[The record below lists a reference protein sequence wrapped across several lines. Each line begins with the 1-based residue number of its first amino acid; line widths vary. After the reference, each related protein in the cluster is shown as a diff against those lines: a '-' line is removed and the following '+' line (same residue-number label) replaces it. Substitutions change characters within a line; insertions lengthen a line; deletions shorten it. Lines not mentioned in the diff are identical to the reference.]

1 MKRVL
6 ILAVGVAGLAATS
19 SAAPQGV
26 RNPFWPAGYQGET
39 SPISAEIR
47 VKPKPKP
54 PAPPPKPVVA
64 EPKPAV
70 VELEREQT
78 AKAAAEE
85 AAKRKAAE
93 EAAAKAKAEAEA
105 KAAAEAAA
113 EAAKPKVVPA
123 EQWVSA
129 RRMLK
134 IGSPAVFRLANGV
147 TRASISINGHIYV
160 DGDLVSI
167 NHDGC
172 RFTWRVGGITDA
184 VSTLKL
190 IRVKARFL
198 DSAPV
203 KASEQKG
210 PSK

>member
-26 RNPFWPAGYQGET
+26 RNPFWPVGYQGET

-54 PAPPPKPVVA
+54 PAPPPKP
-64 EPKPAV
+64 KV
-70 VELEREQT
+70 VEPEKELT
-78 AKAAAEE
+78 
-85 AAKRKAAE
+85 
-93 EAAAKAKAEAEA
+93 A

-113 EAAKPKVVPA
+113 EAAKPKVIPA
-123 EQWVSA
+123 EAWIAA
-129 RRMLK
+129 RRTLK
-134 IGSPAVFRLANGV
+134 IGNPAVFRLAKGA
-147 TRASISINGHIYV
+147 TRASININGHIYV
-160 DGDLVSI
+160 DGDLISV
-167 NHDGC
+167 NHEGR
-172 RFTWRVGGITDA
+172 RFTWRIGGITDA

-190 IRVKARFL
+190 IRVKARVL
-198 DSAPV
+198 DTVPAEVSV
-203 KASEQKG
+203 QKG

>member
-64 EPKPAV
+64 EPDK
-70 VELEREQT
+70 ELT
-78 AKAAAEE
+78 AKAAAAE

-93 EAAAKAKAEAEA
+93 EAIAKAKAEAEA

-113 EAAKPKVVPA
+113 EAAKPKVIPA
-123 EQWVSA
+123 EQWIAA
-129 RRMLK
+129 RRTLK
-134 IGSPAVFRLANGV
+134 IGNPAVFRLANG
-147 TRASISINGHIYV
+147 TSHAAISINGHIYV
-160 DGDLVSI
+160 DGDLVSV
-167 NHDGC
+167 NHEGC
-172 RFTWRVGGITDA
+172 RFTWRVKGITDA

-190 IRVKARFL
+190 LRVKARFL
-198 DSAPV
+198 DTVPAES
-203 KASEQKG
+203 SMQKG
-210 PSK
+210 LSK

>member
-1 MKRVL
+1 
-6 ILAVGVAGLAATS
+6 
-19 SAAPQGV
+19 
-26 RNPFWPAGYQGET
+26 
-39 SPISAEIR
+39 
-47 VKPKPKP
+47 
-54 PAPPPKPVVA
+54 
-64 EPKPAV
+64 
-70 VELEREQT
+70 

-113 EAAKPKVVPA
+113 EAAKPKVIPA
-123 EQWVSA
+123 EQWIAA
-129 RRMLK
+129 RRTLK
-134 IGSPAVFRLANGV
+134 IGNPAVFRLANGA

-160 DGDLVSI
+160 DGDLISV

-190 IRVKARFL
+190 IRVRARFL

>member
-6 ILAVGVAGLAATS
+6 ILVVGVAGLAATS

-64 EPKPAV
+64 EPDK
-70 VELEREQT
+70 ELT
-78 AKAAAEE
+78 AKAAAAE

-105 KAAAEAAA
+105 KAAAEEAARAAA
-113 EAAKPKVVPA
+113 EAAKPKVIPA
-123 EQWVSA
+123 EQWIAA
-129 RRMLK
+129 RRTLK
-134 IGSPAVFRLANGV
+134 IGNPAVFRLANGA

-160 DGDLVSI
+160 DGDLISV
-167 NHDGC
+167 NHEGC

-190 IRVKARFL
+190 IRVRARFL

-203 KASEQKG
+203 KVSEQKG